1 MTRSTHLSPTGNRAR
16 SARLRTGIALIA
28 FALAGALV
36 AGPVGAARAQEGD
49 SGVPDDAQAL
59 EIDEQATYTYNLG
72 NVVPPSVSNT
82 FPPQALCLVIPDAC
96 GQDTRENLTDREDLS
111 LQDTVEENQPED
123 TVPAVTPTHFAAPGD
138 LPLSI
143 LAGAKR
149 HEAAVKFALPD
160 VPEGHQVDEFRVFF
174 TQTDPTFHTDS
185 PMFRQSMVAAL
196 QLLVR
201 QDPSEVEK
209 LADRDPLVGPFP
221 DPELFNGLEVC
232 PVTAAF
238 ETGENQAGAEAPK
251 DSTESD
257 DPTLECGFGA
267 NGTPIAVG
275 DDGVVWAFDLT
286 LAANAW
292 VEGDLANEGIL
303 IRPIGAPNLA
313 HGDPDLS
320 TSEQVTLVGG
330 EADEG
335 TPEFTIATSEKPEP
349 ISFSGFDSGT
359 QVQGSQ
365 AETFTEV
372 LGGSE
377 TQQQPV
383 DRPAPEPEPAPPVQ
397 QAAPAVLSGD
407 PVTEWW
413 VWLLLPIFLAG
424 AYLTAQGL
432 TAEPVLATERAGA
445 MTRLIEARHAAG
457 LEQ

>member
-1 MTRSTHLSPTGNRAR
+1 MNRSTHLSTIGSRAR
-16 SARLRTGIALIA
+16 SARLRTGIALMA
-28 FALAGALV
+28 FAVAGALV
-36 AGPVGAARAQEGD
+36 AGPIGAARAQEGD
-49 SGVPDDAQAL
+49 GVPDDAQAL
-59 EIDEQATYTYNLG
+59 AIDKQATYTHNLG
-72 NVVPPSVSNT
+72 NAVPPSVSNT
-82 FPPQALCLVIPDAC
+82 FPSQAVCLVFPDAC
-96 GQDTRENLTDREDLS
+96 GEDAQEITNNEDLS
-111 LQDTVEENQPED
+111 LRDTVEENQPED
-123 TVPAVTPTHFAAPGD
+123 TVPQVAPSHFAQEGD
-138 LPLSI
+138 LPLSVV
-143 LAGAKR
+143 AGAKR
-149 HEAAVKFALPD
+149 HESAVKFTLPD
-160 VPEGHQVDEFRVFF
+160 VAEGDQVDEFRVFF

-201 QDPSEVEK
+201 QDPSETPK
-209 LADRDPLVGPFP
+209 LADRDPLAGPFP

-232 PVTAAF
+232 PISTAF
-238 ETGENQAGAEAPK
+238 EEGENQAGTEAPK

-275 DDGVVWAFDLT
+275 DEGVVWAFDLT

-313 HGDPDLS
+313 HGDPDFS

-330 EADEG
+330 EAEEG
-335 TPEFTIATSEKPEP
+335 APEFSIATSEKPEP
-349 ISFSGFDSGT
+349 ISFGDFDSGT

-372 LGGSE
+372 LGGAE

-383 DRPAPEPEPAPPVQ
+383 DRPAPEPEPAPQVQ
-397 QAAPAVLSGD
+397 QAAPAVLSGN

-413 VWLLLPIFLAG
+413 VWLLLPLLLAG

-432 TAEPVLATERAGA
+432 TAEPIVAAERSGA
-445 MTRLIEARHAAG
+445 MTRLIEARRATDLG
-457 LEQ
+457 S

>member
-1 MTRSTHLSPTGNRAR
+1 MNRSTHLSPIGSRAR

-49 SGVPDDAQAL
+49 GVPDDARAL
-59 EIDEQATYTYNLG
+59 TVEKQATYTHNLG
-72 NVVPPSVSNT
+72 NAVPPSVSNT
-82 FPPQALCLVIPDAC
+82 FPPQAVCLVFPDAC
-96 GQDTRENLTDREDLS
+96 GEDARKDITNREDLS

-123 TVPAVTPTHFAAPGD
+123 TVPQAAPTHFAAPGD

-149 HEAAVKFALPD
+149 HESAVNFTLPD
-160 VPEGHQVDEFRVFF
+160 VPEGHQVDEFRVYF

-201 QDPSEVEK
+201 QDPSETPK
-209 LADRDPLVGPFP
+209 LAERDPLAGPFP

-232 PVTAAF
+232 PITTEF
-238 ETGENQAGAEAPK
+238 ETGENQPGTEAPK

-257 DPTLECGFGA
+257 DATLECGFGA
-267 NGTPIAVG
+267 NGIPIAVA
-275 DDGVVWAFDLT
+275 DDGLVWAFDLT

-292 VEGDLANEGIL
+292 VEGDLPNEGIL

-320 TSEQVTLVGG
+320 TSEQITLVGG
-330 EADEG
+330 EAEEG
-335 TPEFTIATSEKPEP
+335 APEFSIATSAKPEP
-349 ISFSGFDSGT
+349 ISFDGFDSGP

-372 LGGSE
+372 LGGAE

-413 VWLLLPIFLAG
+413 VWLLLPILLAG

-432 TAEPVLATERAGA
+432 TAEPVLASERAGA
-445 MTRLIEARHAAG
+445 MTRLIEARRAAE

>member
-1 MTRSTHLSPTGNRAR
+1 MTRSTHLSKIGSRAR
-16 SARLRTGIALIA
+16 SARMRAGIALMA
-28 FALAGALV
+28 FAVAGALV
-36 AGPVGAARAQEGD
+36 AGPIGAARAQQGD
-49 SGVPDDAQAL
+49 GVPDDAEAL
-59 EIDEQATYTYNLG
+59 AIDKQATYTHNLG
-72 NVVPPSVSNT
+72 HTVPPSVSNT
-82 FPPQALCLVIPDAC
+82 FPPQAVCLVVPDFC
-96 GQDTRENLTDREDLS
+96 GEDAQEITDNEDLS

-123 TVPAVTPTHFAAPGD
+123 TVPQVAPTHFASPGD

-149 HEAAVKFALPD
+149 HEAAVKFTLPD
-160 VPEGHQVDEFRVFF
+160 VPDGHQVDEFRVFF

-201 QDPSEVEK
+201 QDPSEVSK
-209 LADRDPLVGPFP
+209 LADRDPLAGPFP

-232 PVTAAF
+232 PITTAF
-238 ETGENQAGAEAPK
+238 EEGENQAGTEAPK
-251 DSTESD
+251 DSTEVD
-257 DPTLECGFGA
+257 DPTLDCGFGA

-275 DDGVVWAFDLT
+275 DEGVVWAFDLT

-292 VEGDLANEGIL
+292 VEDDLANEGIL
-303 IRPIGAPNLA
+303 LRPIGAPNLA

-320 TSEQVTLVGG
+320 TSEQITLVGG
-330 EADEG
+330 EAEEG

-349 ISFSGFDSGT
+349 ISFGEFDSGP
-359 QVQGSQ
+359 QVQGSE
-365 AETFTEV
+365 ARTETFTEV
-372 LGGSE
+372 LGGAE

-413 VWLLLPIFLAG
+413 VWLLLPILLAG

-432 TAEPVLATERAGA
+432 TAEPIVAAERSGA
-445 MTRLIEARHAAG
+445 MTRLIEARRATE

>member
-1 MTRSTHLSPTGNRAR
+1 MNRSTHLSMIGSRAR
-16 SARLRTGIALIA
+16 SARLRTGIAMIA

-36 AGPVGAARAQEGD
+36 AGPIGAARAQEGD
-49 SGVPDDAQAL
+49 SDGVPDDARAL
-59 EIDEQATYTYNLG
+59 EIDRQATYTYNLG
-72 NVVPPSVSNT
+72 HTVPPSVSNT
-82 FPPQALCLVIPDAC
+82 FPPQAICLVIPDAC
-96 GQDTRENLTDREDLS
+96 SQDTRENITNREDLS

-123 TVPAVTPTHFAAPGD
+123 TAPTVTPTHFAAPGD

-160 VPEGHQVDEFRVFF
+160 VPEGHQVDEFRLFF
-174 TQTDPTFHTDS
+174 TQTDPTFHADS

-201 QDPSEVEK
+201 QDPSEAPK

-232 PVTAAF
+232 PITAAF

-313 HGDPDLS
+313 HGDPDGS
-320 TSEQVTLVGG
+320 TSEQITLVGG
-330 EADEG
+330 EAEEG
-335 TPEFTIATSEKPEP
+335 APEFSIATSEKPEP
-349 ISFSGFDSGT
+349 ITFGGFDSGT
-359 QVQGSQ
+359 EVQGAQ
-365 AETFTEV
+365 AQTFTETF
-372 LGGSE
+372 GGAE
-377 TQQQPV
+377 GQQQPV
-383 DRPAPEPEPAPPVQ
+383 DRPAPEPAPPVQ

-432 TAEPVLATERAGA
+432 TAEPMVAAERAGA
-445 MTRLIEARHAAG
+445 MTRLVEARRAAALG
-457 LEQ
+457 Q